1 VSGLAFVLRAFGT
14 WWIPLL
20 LAFGP
25 WRHVIHREPLG
36 FAAWP
41 AVFAVMVRSFV
52 PGHGAPHASGG

>member
-1 VSGLAFVLRAFGT
+1 MLWAFGT

-52 PGHGAPHASGG
+52 PGNGAPHASGG